1 MSTPPP
7 YPGTKL
13 PPIGDVAAADRAAP
27 ARSLAEGLR
36 RAALQTSG
44 AILATQR
51 RAEQALLQARDELAT
66 ANAWQRAILDS
77 ADVAIIATDPQG
89 LILTF
94 NRAAERLLGYRAV
107 DVVGKCTPE
116 ILHDAGEVKARAAEL
131 SQELG
136 QTIEPGFE
144 VFVAKARQG
153 LVQER
158 EWTYQCRDGSRRPV
172 RLTVTAMFDAE
183 RQITG
188 FMGVATDLS
197 EVKRRETRFRDVV
210 EAVPNGI
217 VMVNQRA
224 DITLVN
230 EQTELMFGYA
240 RAELLGQPVEML
252 VPERDRAA
260 HASFRDA
267 FFADPQARAMGV
279 GRDLYGRRK
288 DGSEFPIE
296 IGLSPMASAHGAMI
310 LSSIVDISARKQ
322 GEQALRQ
329 ARDELESR
337 VQERTAELAQANEKL
352 RGEVAQRRRA
362 ESRMQ
367 AEQDVLG
374 RIVAGR
380 PLAEILTTLV
390 LNIESQLDG
399 ALCSILLLDDDGLRL
414 RHGAAP
420 SLPEAYNQAIDGG
433 AIGPAAGSCGTA
445 AFRGE
450 RVVVDDIASDPLWAD
465 YKDLALAH
473 GLRACWSTP
482 IQSAGGQVLG
492 TFALYADRPRS
503 PEASELETIDMTA
516 HLASIAIERKQAE
529 QALLRAYM
537 ELEGKVARRTAEL
550 SVAKDRA
557 ESADRLKSSFLATMS
572 HELRT
577 PLNSIIGFTGIL
589 LQGLAGPLND
599 EQGKQLG
606 MVQGSARHL
615 LTLIND
621 VLDISKIEAGQLEV
635 GREPFDL
642 GASLVKVAAIVQPL
656 AEKKQLA
663 LNLPA
668 QPGLARALGDAHR
681 VEQILLNLL
690 SNAIKFTE
698 SGTVSLRAAAADGGR
713 IRVDIADTGIGI
725 APQDMAALFEPF
737 RQIDSRLSRQHEGT
751 GLGLAISRRLA
762 RLMGGSIEVDSRVHE
777 GSVFSL
783 LLPAAQEGAP

>member
-1 MSTPPP
+1 
-7 YPGTKL
+7 
-13 PPIGDVAAADRAAP
+13 
-27 ARSLAEGLR
+27 
-36 RAALQTSG
+36 
-44 AILATQR
+44 
-51 RAEQALLQARDELAT
+51 
-66 ANAWQRAILDS
+66 
-77 ADVAIIATDPQG
+77 
-89 LILTF
+89 
-94 NRAAERLLGYRAV
+94 
-107 DVVGKCTPE
+107 
-116 ILHDAGEVKARAAEL
+116 
-131 SQELG
+131 
-136 QTIEPGFE
+136 
-144 VFVAKARQG
+144 
-153 LVQER
+153 
-158 EWTYQCRDGSRRPV
+158 
-172 RLTVTAMFDAE
+172 
-183 RQITG
+183 
-188 FMGVATDLS
+188 
-197 EVKRRETRFRDVV
+197 
-210 EAVPNGI
+210 
-217 VMVNQRA
+217 
-224 DITLVN
+224 
-230 EQTELMFGYA
+230 
-240 RAELLGQPVEML
+240 
-252 VPERDRAA
+252 
-260 HASFRDA
+260 
-267 FFADPQARAMGV
+267 
-279 GRDLYGRRK
+279 
-288 DGSEFPIE
+288 
-296 IGLSPMASAHGAMI
+296 
-310 LSSIVDISARKQ
+310 
-322 GEQALRQ
+322 
-329 ARDELESR
+329 
-337 VQERTAELAQANEKL
+337 
-352 RGEVAQRRRA
+352 
-362 ESRMQ
+362 
-367 AEQDVLG
+367 
-374 RIVAGR
+374 
-380 PLAEILTTLV
+380 
-390 LNIESQLDG
+390 
-399 ALCSILLLDDDGLRL
+399 LLLDDDGLRL